1 MTVILI
7 CQCSCLSDSN
17 FLEVVAEKN
26 KVFSVCDGLILV
38 PKLNFKRAVA
48 DLGRMLN
55 RTTSNLISTN
65 LTNICMSGPKMVI
78 FYTWHITQW
87 V

>member
-38 PKLNFKRAVA
+38 PKLRPVA

-65 LTNICMSGPKMVI
+65 LTNIFMSGPKMVI